1 MFSHDHKV
9 NVWWIS
15 KYVKVKSG
23 QNPEFT
29 KKDLVLTKT
38 LVENSKAI
46 CMECSFFCFVF
57 VLKDVVVA

>member
-46 CMECSFFCFVF
+46 CME
-57 VLKDVVVA
+57 